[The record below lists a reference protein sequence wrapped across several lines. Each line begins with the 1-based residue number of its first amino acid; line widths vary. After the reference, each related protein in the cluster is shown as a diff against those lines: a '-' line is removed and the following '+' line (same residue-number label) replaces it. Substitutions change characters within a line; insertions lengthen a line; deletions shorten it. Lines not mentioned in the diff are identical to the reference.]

1 MDTERQGTERQDT
14 DRPDAAGPAAAEL
27 PRQALIADVAQLA
40 GVSPMT
46 VSRVLNE
53 KDGVREHTRDRVLE
67 AVTALNYRPNHA
79 ARTLSS
85 GRSRAIGV
93 ITMEGAM
100 IGPTSTLAGI
110 EHEARS
116 LGYAVSVAILGELT
130 PVAVAAAVDSLR
142 GLAVAGIVLS
152 APHTGVD
159 DSLLTSPTP
168 PMVAVEGFR
177 GQVPVVA
184 VDQRLGAVLATRHLL
199 DLGHRSIWHIA
210 GPDDRYEAI
219 EREQGWR
226 ETLLAAGL
234 PTPGVLRGDWS
245 PRSGYDLAGAVLASA
260 GATAVVVAND
270 QMAVGVLRRL
280 AESGVD
286 VPGRMSVVGFD
297 DIAEAPFLRPS
308 LTTIHYD
315 FYELGRRTFR
325 RLQAAFDPPRGGG
338 SGPPVGVGSRTVI
351 EPGLVVRE
359 STGPAPSPAGSRG
372 RQRTAAGRR
381 ADLAS
386 SVRPPRS

>member
-1 MDTERQGTERQDT
+1 MTRVAPVTNQGTT
-14 DRPDAAGPAAAEL
+14 PDVRRRGPAIATASESGL
-27 PRQALIADVAQLA
+27 TPTMPAMPADPPARQALIADVAQLA

-46 VSRVLNE
+46 VSRVLNA
-53 KDGVREHTRDRVLE
+53 KDGVRGDTRDRVLR

-100 IGPTSTLAGI
+100 IGPTSTLTGI

-116 LGYAVSVAILGELT
+116 LGYTLSVAILGELT
-130 PVAVAAAVDSLR
+130 PAAVADAVDSLR

-159 DSLLTSPTP
+159 DSLLTGPNP

-177 GQVPVVA
+177 GHVPVVA
-184 VDQRLGAVLATRHLL
+184 VDQRDGAVLATRHLI
-199 DLGHRSIWHIA
+199 DLGHRVICHIA
-210 GPDDRYEAI
+210 GPDDRFEAL

-226 ETLLAAGL
+226 DALAAAGL
-234 PTPGVLRGDWS
+234 PAGTLLRGDWS
-245 PRSGYDLAGAVLASA
+245 PQSGYDLAGQLLE
-260 GATAVVVAND
+260 GPPATAVVVAND

-280 AESGVD
+280 SEAGVD
-286 VPGRMSVVGFD
+286 VPRQMSVVGFD

-308 LTTIHYD
+308 LTTVHYD

-325 RLQAAFDPPRGGG
+325 RLMDTIDEPAGHAPET
-338 SGPPVGVGSRTVI
+338 SVGADSRTVI
-351 EPGLVVRE
+351 EPTLIVRE
-359 STGPAPSPAGSRG
+359 STAPPH
-372 RQRTAAGRR
+372 Q
-381 ADLAS
+381 
-386 SVRPPRS
+386 RPPVRRR